1 MKANEFI
8 KKYGLAE
15 AKRVLH
21 DARGC
26 VGVKLW
32 GRYEFST
39 DDLKRLIKSHELVES
54 YGGIDAAN
62 KTICDAF
69 HGSNYHIPEG
79 HEKLSLAIQDVES
92 CQ

>member
-1 MKANEFI
+1 MRANDFI
-8 KKYGLAE
+8 KAHGIAE
-15 AKRVLH
+15 AKRILH

-39 DDLKRLIKSHELVES
+39 DDLKRIVESHELVES
-54 YGGIDAAN
+54 YGGIRQSRRWIER
-62 KTICDAF
+62 TVF
-69 HGSNYHIPEG
+69 
-79 HEKLSLAIQDVES
+79 KLSDSMIALKKAIADVES